1 MLGPQVLDAK
11 QYPEIVFQSTG
22 AEPAGAGSWTVH
34 GNLTLR
40 GQTHPV
46 TVAVREAG
54 GHYVGNAH
62 LKQTDFDI
70 KPIKV
75 GGGAVR
81 VKDEVRI
88 EFDIQLAP

>member
-1 MLGPQVLDAK
+1 MLRTDVTDEAQCREL
-11 QYPEIVFQSTG
+11 IRST
-22 AEPAGAGSWTVH
+22 
-34 GNLTLR
+34 
-40 GQTHPV
+40 
-46 TVAVREAG
+46 VREAG
-54 GHYVGNAH
+54 GHYVGNAR
-62 LKQTDFDI
+62 LKQTDFGI